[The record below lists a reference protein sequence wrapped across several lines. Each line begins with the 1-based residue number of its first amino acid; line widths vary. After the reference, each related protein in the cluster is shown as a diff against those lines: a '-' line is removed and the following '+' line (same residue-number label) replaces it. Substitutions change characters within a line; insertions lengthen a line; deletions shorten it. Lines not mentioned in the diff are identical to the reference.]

1 MKATFAA
8 WLSLCLVGTALA
20 QVPAA
25 PAGSFAERYL
35 ARDYAAALPLAEA
48 DLATQ
53 AKAAPGSPAHLTALL
68 NVASTQYQLGNHA
81 GAVDTFGTAVKLA
94 TEQYG
99 DNSPR
104 TIKPLRGLGMALLAQ
119 QRPAEAV
126 PVLARAVGLS
136 RRSEGLFNDEQA
148 AMAIALVAAYQQL
161 GMYTEAEREQQ
172 YAYRGA
178 EVHFGPN
185 DIRLLP
191 ALDRLARWYEESAR
205 PAQARLLHRRAF
217 TLATEPKKTTA
228 AGAVR
233 ALLGVART
241 YIVEYRDG
249 PEVQETMDAGS
260 ANFRFGMETPAIAQ
274 PGNMYYLDPQAER
287 ALQLAIE
294 IADRSQLATLQEEAV
309 TAYGEYLLLDGKAAA
324 AEKQFARAA
333 VLRAARVAAGIV
345 SALEPDPLATPV
357 PLLVRKPVFARRNEQ
372 AALEDVDLH
381 TTVVTVTVTPQG
393 SVTQAKVVSSD
404 LSTTHQRQWTS
415 ALERSVYRPRYV
427 DGKAVTAEGVEV
439 VLVSRTLKADRPD
452 AKPEA
457 KPGAKPEAQP
467 EADPAVPSE
476 SPAPA
481 PATGKEG
488 QG

>member
-1 MKATFAA
+1 
-8 WLSLCLVGTALA
+8 
-20 QVPAA
+20 
-25 PAGSFAERYL
+25 
-35 ARDYAAALPLAEA
+35 
-48 DLATQ
+48 
-53 AKAAPGSPAHLTALL
+53 
-68 NVASTQYQLGNHA
+68 
-81 GAVDTFGTAVKLA
+81 
-94 TEQYG
+94 
-99 DNSPR
+99 
-104 TIKPLRGLGMALLAQ
+104 
-119 QRPAEAV
+119 
-126 PVLARAVGLS
+126 
-136 RRSEGLFNDEQA
+136 
-148 AMAIALVAAYQQL
+148 
-161 GMYTEAEREQQ
+161 
-172 YAYRGA
+172 
-178 EVHFGPN
+178 
-185 DIRLLP
+185 
-191 ALDRLARWYEESAR
+191 
-205 PAQARLLHRRAF
+205 
-217 TLATEPKKTTA
+217 
-228 AGAVR
+228 
-233 ALLGVART
+233 
-241 YIVEYRDG
+241 
-249 PEVQETMDAGS
+249 MDAGS

-333 VLRAARVAAGIV
+333 VLRTARVAAGIV

-457 KPGAKPEAQP
+457 KPAAKPEAKP